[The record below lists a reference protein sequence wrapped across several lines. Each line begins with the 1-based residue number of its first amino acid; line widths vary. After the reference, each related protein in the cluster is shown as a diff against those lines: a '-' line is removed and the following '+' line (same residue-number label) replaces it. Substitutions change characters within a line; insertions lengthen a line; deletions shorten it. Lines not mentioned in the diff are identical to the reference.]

1 MPKGSHKSKGHLQ
14 NVRARLFRKIWRSS
28 PLSKEDKKFID
39 ILTDGIAY
47 RNGQYEVPLPMKDN
61 VCNLP
66 HNRIMANNRLKPLK
80 KRLESNPKYRED
92 YVTFMDK
99 VLGSGY
105 AEKVPDDEKRVVDGR
120 PVCYIPQ
127 HGVYHPKK
135 PNKIRVVFDGS
146 AKFQGESLNNHLL
159 QGPDLTNNL
168 TGVLCRFHREPVAV
182 IYDIEAMFYQ
192 VKVPVQYRDF
202 LRFLWWRNGDTSK
215 EPEEYRMT
223 VHLFGSPWS
232 PGCSN
237 FALNTAAE
245 FLRRDLCGRWV
256 KIGTVG
262 G

>member
-1 MPKGSHKSKGHLQ
+1 M
-14 NVRARLFRKIWRSS
+14 
-28 PLSKEDKKFID
+28 
-39 ILTDGIAY
+39 
-47 RNGQYEVPLPMKDN
+47 
-61 VCNLP
+61 
-66 HNRIMANNRLKPLK
+66 
-80 KRLESNPKYRED
+80 ESNPKYRED

-120 PVCYIPQ
+120 PVCYIPH

-135 PNKIRVVFDGS
+135 PNKVRVVFDGS

-168 TGVLCRFHREPVAV
+168 TGVLCRFRREPVAV

-202 LRFLWWRNGDTSK
+202 LRFLWWGNGDTSK

-223 VHLFGSPWS
+223 VHLFGAAWS

-237 FALNTAAE
+237 FALNTAVDDNEESLGAAAVE